1 MAKKKVVEEMAKNV
15 KAIGS
20 LQKSYIARFFSY
32 QKIMHFAIPK
42 LDENGKQEFK
52 TDNFGNNRQP
62 VLVPYEFKPIP
73 VVDELSKKIKADE
86 FECYFDVTED
96 MPQKEQL
103 LKYLSDKASPRNSN
117 ASKIVTEE
125 EYIRRKNPVAF
136 ETASKHSE
144 ETDKL
149 NQRIAELEAQLKN
162 RK

>member
-20 LQKSYIARFFSY
+20 LQKNYIARFFSY
-32 QKIMHFAIPK
+32 QKTIHFAIPK
-42 LDENGKQEFK
+42 LDENGKPEFK

-73 VVDELSKKIKADE
+73 VIDELSKKIKADE

-96 MPQKEQL
+96 MLQKEQL
-103 LKYLSDKASPRNSN
+103 LKYLNEKVKSV

>member
-20 LQKSYIARFFSY
+20 LQKNYIARFFSY
-32 QKIMHFAIPK
+32 QKTIHFAIPK
-42 LDENGKQEFK
+42 LDENGKPEFK

-62 VLVPYEFKPIP
+62 VLVPYEFRPIP
-73 VVDELSKKIKADE
+73 VIDELSKKVKADE

-96 MPQKEQL
+96 MLQKEQL
-103 LKYLSDKASPRNSN
+103 LKYLNDKVKSV

-136 ETASKHSE
+136 ETAAKHND
-144 ETDKL
+144 ETDRL
-149 NQRIAELEAQLKN
+149 NKIIEDQNKRIAELEK

>member
-20 LQKSYIARFFSY
+20 LQKNYIARFFSY
-32 QKIMHFAIPK
+32 QKTIHFAIPK
-42 LDENGKQEFK
+42 LDENGKPEFK

-73 VVDELSKKIKADE
+73 VIDELSKKIRADE

-103 LKYLSDKASPRNSN
+103 LKYFGEKVKSVV
-117 ASKIVTEE
+117 SKIVTEE

>member
-20 LQKSYIARFFSY
+20 LQKNYIARFFSY
-32 QKIMHFAIPK
+32 QKTIHFAIPK
-42 LDENGKQEFK
+42 LDENGKPEFK

-73 VVDELSKKIKADE
+73 VIDELSKKIRADE

-103 LKYLSDKASPRNSN
+103 LKHLNDKVKNV

-136 ETASKHSE
+136 ETASKHDAE
-144 ETDKL
+144 KDAL